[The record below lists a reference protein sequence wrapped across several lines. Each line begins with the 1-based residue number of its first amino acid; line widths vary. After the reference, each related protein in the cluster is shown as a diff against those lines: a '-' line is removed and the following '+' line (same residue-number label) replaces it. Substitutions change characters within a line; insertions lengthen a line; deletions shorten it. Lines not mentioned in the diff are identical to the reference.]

1 MSAQTLAPVADAG
14 GGPADATAATQ
25 RVQQLQTLIAQARQ
39 GGSTA
44 SFAAA
49 LDAASAGSGAGQG
62 ATATASAGIP
72 AASTPAPPAA
82 YAPTGYAPAT
92 SVSAMP
98 LTVSS
103 TPPTV
108 SATPPTGSTT
118 PPTGGS
124 TATPYD
130 GAIAQA
136 AARYNLDPAVLH
148 GLIQQESGFNPNSR
162 SSAGALGLT
171 QLMPGTASSLGVAN
185 PLDPVESIEGGARYL
200 SQMMSRFGGNTEEA
214 LAAYNAGPGAVSQYG
229 GVPPYAETQDYVS
242 KVLGYA
248 DAYRQ
253 KLTST
258 GTPTPTGSIV

>member
-1 MSAQTLAPVADAG
+1 MNAQTIAPAA
-14 GGPADATAATQ
+14 GPADVIAATQ
-25 RVQQLQTLIAQARQ
+25 RVQQLQEMIAHAKQ
-39 GGSTA
+39 GSSAT

-49 LDAASAGSGAGQG
+49 LNAASASP
-62 ATATASAGIP
+62 ATTPVATTASVPANP
-72 AASTPAPPAA
+72 AAPSP
-82 YAPTGYAPAT
+82 
-92 SVSAMP
+92 
-98 LTVSS
+98 
-103 TPPTV
+103 
-108 SATPPTGSTT
+108 
-118 PPTGGS
+118 GGS
-124 TATPYD
+124 ASMPYD

-148 GLIQQESGFNPNSR
+148 GLIQQESGFDPNSR

-229 GVPPYAETQDYVS
+229 GVPPYAETQDYVN

-253 KLTST
+253 TLTST
-258 GTPTPTGSIV
+258 GTPTPTPTGSIV

>member
-1 MSAQTLAPVADAG
+1 MSLQTLAPAAEAT
-14 GGPADATAATQ
+14 GGPADAAAASQ

-49 LDAASAGSGAGQG
+49 LDAASAGPSAGQA
-62 ATATASAGIP
+62 ATATASASAP
-72 AASTPAPPAA
+72 AASTPAPV
-82 YAPTGYAPAT
+82 TSYAPA
-92 SVSAMP
+92 SYAP
-98 LTVSS
+98 APAAAI
-103 TPPTV
+103 PPP
-108 SATPPTGSTT
+108 A
-118 PPTGGS
+118 GGS
-124 TATPYD
+124 ASTPYD
-130 GAIAQA
+130 GAIAAA

-148 GLIQQESGFNPNSR
+148 GLIQQESGFDPNSR

-200 SQMMSRFGGNTEEA
+200 SQMMSKFGGNTEEA

-229 GVPPYAETQDYVS
+229 GVPPYAETQDYVN

-253 KLTST
+253 ASGSA
-258 GTPTPTGSIV
+258 GTPSPAWSIA